1 LFPCRLDTAWLWP
14 YDETKRKVARSWASQ
29 LRLIEQYPSYVFT
42 ASQAQQYEWLLEYY
56 PDLFRQIQEK
66 VEKGQ
71 WEIIGGVSSI
81 CTLNYSGA
89 ETCKLTYGGFCHA
102 SFQSWVEHGKRR
114 EKYRMIRRS
123 RDGILTHNG
132 NVTEFIKIRTCHLVK
147 RLDDRCC

>member
-1 LFPCRLDTAWLWP
+1 MLSNFLCQPHLFPCRLDTAWLWP

-56 PDLFRQIQEK
+56 PDLFRQVQEK

-81 CTLNYSGA
+81 CFA
-89 ETCKLTYGGFCHA
+89 
-102 SFQSWVEHGKRR
+102 
-114 EKYRMIRRS
+114 I
-123 RDGILTHNG
+123 
-132 NVTEFIKIRTCHLVK
+132 
-147 RLDDRCC
+147 